1 MQKNKIA
8 CLTAAALLAVNV
20 AGMAPAHT
28 SAESLWGSH
37 HSLFSDRK
45 ASQVGDILTILSAE
59 ELNQKLASLKEELF
73 NLRFQLATGQLE
85 NPMRIKEVK
94 KTIARIKT
102 VQTEQAKA

>member
-1 MQKNKIA
+1 MK
-8 CLTAAALLAVNV
+8 VNE
-20 AGMAPAHT
+20 T
-28 SAESLWGSH
+28 R
-37 HSLFSDRK
+37 D
-45 ASQVGDILTILSAE
+45 LSAD

-73 NLRFQLATGQLE
+73 NLRFQLATGQLD